1 MGTTSYGAGPPMIGV
16 RPRRAMRDTLPV
28 VRMLVDAVAVA
39 VLVAG
44 AGLAFGPAYG
54 GSRFLIALGLGALV
68 GVLAALIPALLR
80 WPAWITLPFALL
92 GYLVLGAAAAVP
104 RTAIGGVLPSGE
116 SIRLL
121 AVGVITSWKQML
133 TVAVPVGS
141 SGTLLLPAFLA
152 AAVLSTIGVLLALRS
167 RRPLTALLPAAVMAA
182 GAALLGA
189 EQAFHPAISGT
200 AWGLAALVWA
210 GGHLRAIGRPGLDFR
225 RPVALLAML
234 VPAIAAGA
242 LLTPH
247 LVADTP
253 RVIAREVVQP
263 PFDPTT
269 LPSPLAGYRHYVK
282 TVRDQTQISVTGAP
296 ATARI
301 RLATLDDY
309 NGRYFTSS
317 PDTGVFQR
325 VGDRL
330 AQVPDGTPATIEV
343 TVDRYSD
350 VWVPDLGHLAG
361 VEFGGPDAE
370 RLRTD
375 FRYNRDTGA
384 ALVTSGLRPG
394 DSYTMTVSVPA
405 PPSAEQ
411 LAGVPARDVEQPPLA
426 TVIPEVA
433 AKAQEWSAGAED
445 PVGVVTAL
453 ATALQDN
460 GWISHG
466 GDVEGVP
473 GGHGADRIRRLLTA
487 RTMYGDA
494 EQYATA
500 MALMVRAKG
509 IPARVVMGFAPAAEG
524 ATGQNAEARTGA
536 DMTAWV
542 EVPFEGYGW
551 VAFDPLPSEAKPP
564 PTQKPDEDQ
573 SRAEQQRVQPP
584 PPPIPPKDA
593 DAEAQDQPD
602 TPDEPD
608 TPPEQPPPP
617 PPAAAQPFP
626 WGWVALGGG
635 LLLLLL
641 IPVVVV
647 LLLKARRR
655 RRLAAGRPDQRI
667 AGAWIH
673 LLGGAADLGTRTP
686 GGVTRTEAA
695 ATLDDTFTR
704 PTDGSGVDTR
714 GGVAV
719 LARTA
724 DSRVFA
730 PEPIEPDEAARYWE
744 QIETELA
751 AMRRSRSGWRRLRA
765 RLSLASLRQRR

>member
-1 MGTTSYGAGPPMIGV
+1 MSNHSGNRAPMVGAH
-16 RPRRAMRDTLPV
+16 PRRAMRATLPV
-28 VRMLVDAVAVA
+28 GRMVLDAVAVG

-54 GSRFLIALGLGALV
+54 GTRFLVALGLGALV
-68 GVLAALIPALLR
+68 GVLAGLVPALLR
-80 WPAWITLPFALL
+80 WSAWITLPIALL
-92 GYLVLGAAAAVP
+92 GYLALGAAAAVP
-104 RTAIGGVLPSGE
+104 RTTIGGMLPSGE
-116 SIRLL
+116 SVRLL
-121 AVGVITSWKQML
+121 TVGVITSWKQML
-133 TVAVPVGS
+133 TVAVPLGS
-141 SGTLLLPAFLA
+141 SGTLLVPAFLSA
-152 AAVLSTIGVLLALRS
+152 ALLTTVAVLLALRTT
-167 RRPLTALLPAAVMAA
+167 RPITALLPAAVMAG

-189 EQAFHPAISGT
+189 DQAFHPAISGT

-210 GGHLRAIGRPGLDFR
+210 GAHRRATGRPGLDLR

-234 VPAIAAGA
+234 IPAVAAGV
-242 LLTPH
+242 LLGPQW
-247 LVADTP
+247 VADTP
-253 RVIAREVVQP
+253 RVISREVVQP

-282 TVRDQTQISVTGAP
+282 TVRDQTQISITGAP
-296 ATARI
+296 DGARI

-309 NGRYFTSS
+309 NGRFFSTSA
-317 PDTGVFQR
+317 DTGVFQR

-330 AQVPDGTPATIEV
+330 AQVPEGTPATIDV
-343 TVDRYSD
+343 TVGRYSD
-350 VWVPDLGHLAG
+350 VWVPDLGYLAS

-394 DSYTMTVSVPA
+394 DRYTMTVSVPA
-405 PPSAEQ
+405 QPSVEQ
-411 LAGVPARDVEQPPLA
+411 LAGVPAEAVEQPPLA
-426 TVIPEVA
+426 TVVPEVA

-445 PVGVVTAL
+445 PVGVVSAL

-466 GDVEGVP
+466 GDVDGVP
-473 GGHGADRIRRLLTA
+473 GGHGTDRIRRLLTA

-500 MALMVRAKG
+500 MALMVRSKG
-509 IPARVVMGFAPAAEG
+509 IPARVVMGFAPG
-524 ATGQNAEARTGA
+524 ADGGPADRTGA
-536 DMTAWV
+536 GMTAWV

-564 PTQKPDEDQ
+564 PTQKPDENQ

-593 DAEAQDQPD
+593 EAEAQDQPD
-602 TPDEPD
+602 TPDSPD
-608 TPPEQPPPP
+608 TPQDQPPPP
-617 PPAAAQPFP
+617 PPATDQPFP
-626 WGWVALGGG
+626 WDWVALGGG

-641 IPVVVV
+641 IPVGVV
-647 LLLKARRR
+647 LLLKSRRR

-686 GGVTRTEAA
+686 VGVTRTEAA
-695 ATLDDTFTR
+695 ATLDDTFSR
-704 PTDGSGVDTR
+704 PTDGSGIDTR

-730 PEPIEPDEAARYWE
+730 PEPIEPAEATRYWE
-744 QIETELA
+744 QIEAELA

-765 RLSLASLRQRR
+765 RLSVTSLKERR

>member
-1 MGTTSYGAGPPMIGV
+1 MSNHHGPAAPLVGGY
-16 RPRRAMRDTLPV
+16 PRRAMREKLPV
-28 VRMLVDAVAVA
+28 GRMLLDAVAIG

-54 GSRFLIALGLGALV
+54 GTRFLIALGLGALV
-68 GVLAALIPALLR
+68 GVLAGVVPALLR
-80 WPAWITLPFALL
+80 WSAWLTLPIALI
-92 GYLVLGAAAAVP
+92 GYLALGAAAAVP
-104 RTAIGGVLPSGE
+104 RTAVGGVLPSGE
-116 SIRLL
+116 SVRLL
-121 AVGVITSWKQML
+121 TVGVITSWKQML
-133 TVAVPVGS
+133 TVTVPVGN
-141 SGTLLLPAFLA
+141 SGTLLLPAFLSA
-152 AAVLSTIGVLLALRS
+152 ALLSTVGVLLALRTI
-167 RRPLTALLPAAVMAA
+167 RPITALLPAAVMAA

-189 EQAFHPAISGT
+189 DRAFHPAISGT
-200 AWGLAALVWA
+200 AWGLAALMWA
-210 GGHLRAIGRPGLDFR
+210 GAHRRATGRPGLDLR

-234 VPAIAAGA
+234 VPAVAAGV
-242 LLTPH
+242 LLGPQLIST
-247 LVADTP
+247 TP
-253 RVIAREVVQP
+253 RVTAREVVQP

-282 TVRDQTQISVTGAP
+282 TVRDQTQITVTGAP

-309 NGRYFTSS
+309 NGRFFSTSA
-317 PDTGVFQR
+317 DTGVFQR

-330 AQVPDGTPATIEV
+330 AQVPAGTPATIEV
-343 TVDRYSD
+343 TVGRYND
-350 VWVPDLGHLAG
+350 VWVPDLGYLAG

-394 DSYTMTVSVPA
+394 DRYTMTVSVPA
-405 PPSAEQ
+405 QPSSQQ
-411 LAGVPARDVEQPPLA
+411 LAGVPVEAVAQPPQA
-426 TVIPEVA
+426 AVIPEVA
-433 AKAQEWSAGAED
+433 AKAQEWSAGADD
-445 PVGVVTAL
+445 PVAVVSAL

-466 GDVEGVP
+466 GDVAGIP
-473 GGHGADRIRRLLTA
+473 GGHGTDRIRRLLTA
-487 RTMYGDA
+487 KTMYGDA

-500 MALMVRAKG
+500 MALMVRSKG
-509 IPARVVMGFAPAAEG
+509 IPARVVMGFAPAADG
-524 ATGQNAEARTGA
+524 GSTARTGA

-542 EVPFEGYGW
+542 EVPFQGYGW

-564 PTQKPDEDQ
+564 PTQKPDENQ
-573 SRAEQQRVQPP
+573 SRAQQQRVQPP
-584 PPPIPPKDA
+584 PPPIPPKQ
-593 DAEAQDQPD
+593 AQAQAQAQPD
-602 TPDEPD
+602 TPNSPD
-608 TPPEQPPPP
+608 TPQNQQPPP
-617 PPAAAQPFP
+617 PPAAGQSFP

-635 LLLLLL
+635 LLVLLL
-641 IPVVVV
+641 IPVMVV
-647 LLLKARRR
+647 LLLKVRRR

-673 LLGGAADLGTRTP
+673 LVGGAADLGTRTP
-686 GGVTRTEAA
+686 VGVTRTEAA
-695 ATLDDTFTR
+695 ATLGDTFTR

-730 PEPIEPDEAARYWE
+730 PEPTEPAEADRYWE
-744 QIETELA
+744 QIEAELT

-765 RLSLASLRQRR
+765 RLSVASLRERR